1 MRAISASVVSREN
14 VYTVPW
20 FLSKG
25 FANKIQ
31 SNPYGGFTF
40 K

>member
-1 MRAISASVVSREN
+1 MGAMSASVVTCEN
-14 VYTVPW
+14 VYTGPW

-25 FANKIQ
+25 FGNKIQ